1 MEESDKS
8 DVCPKCHG
16 LGRIIK
22 ADGSVNTCFDC
33 LQNGKFEVHEKDLK
47 DNKIRL

>member
-1 MEESDKS
+1 MEEESKS

-16 LGRIIK
+16 QGRIMR
-22 ADGSVNTCFDC
+22 ADGSVTTCFDC

-47 DNKIRL
+47 DANIRL